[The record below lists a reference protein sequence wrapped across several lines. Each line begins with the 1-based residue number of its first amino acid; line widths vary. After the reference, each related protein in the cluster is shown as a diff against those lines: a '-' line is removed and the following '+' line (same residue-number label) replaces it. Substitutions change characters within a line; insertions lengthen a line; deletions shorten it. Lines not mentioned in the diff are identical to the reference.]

1 MSEHTHLLP
10 HDVLDEG
17 LQIIPAD
24 NSLSALLE
32 SIHIASASYRTLA
45 IAADRDLML
54 NDTPGDTTLVFG
66 LTVVSGEVEIMR
78 EGGSTERLQSGDFAL
93 LIDGAS
99 YRVEPADGRDC
110 QLNCVVYDLGNIGPY
125 PILHLLPPTVIIPGI
140 EPWELD
146 WQADISD
153 YLIGTKS
160 PPPFVNA
167 SINRRLLE
175 ATLMGVIIQYLTR
188 NPWLKRYIESGAPA
202 RIGASLRAIHLEPEK
217 PWTVASLARLANM
230 SRTSFAVHFAEC
242 LGETPARYMTRF
254 RLARACNLLRSGLSL
269 ANVAYRSGYGTD
281 VAFSRAFKRELGISP
296 GRFRAQHHGLNV

>member
-1 MSEHTHLLP
+1 MSGHSGRSHRALER
-10 HDVLDEG
+10 G
-17 LQIIPAD
+17 WQIIPND

-32 SIHIASASYRTLA
+32 SIHIASASYQTLA
-45 IAADRDLML
+45 ISRGRDLHL
-54 NDTPGDTTLVFG
+54 DDHPDDTTLVFG
-66 LTVVSGEVEIMR
+66 LTVLSGEVEILR
-78 EGGSTERLQSGDFAL
+78 EGGSTERLQPGDFAL
-93 LIDGAS
+93 LTDGAP
-99 YRVEPADGRDC
+99 YRVEVADDREC
-110 QLNCVVYDLGNIGPY
+110 HLNCVVYDLGNIGPH

-140 EPWELD
+140 KPWEYA

-160 PPPFVNA
+160 PLPFVNA

-175 ATLMGVIIQYLTR
+175 ATLMGVIIQYLMR
-188 NPWLKRYIESGAPA
+188 NPWLQRYIDSGAPS

-217 PWTVASLARLANM
+217 PWTVASLAYLANM

-254 RLARACNLLRSGLSL
+254 RLARACNLLRGGLSL
-269 ANVAYRSGYGTD
+269 AEVAYRSGYGTD

-296 GRFRAQHHGLNV
+296 GRFRAQHHRS